1 MRVSALVPGKVEIM
15 AGSKKL
21 FVLAALSGVS
31 VILNGCYTPSSSGR
45 VYSAGEARNEQ
56 TVRMGVVE
64 SVRQVTIEGTKGE
77 VGTIAGGAIG
87 GIGGSTVGGGRGSAV
102 GTILGAVAG
111 GVAGSAIER
120 NITEKKGLEITVRL
134 ENGDLRAITQD
145 ADEEFRP
152 GERVRLVSSRGVTR
166 VTH

>member
-1 MRVSALVPGKVEIM
+1 MRSIKP
-15 AGSKKL
+15 
-21 FVLAALSGVS
+21 VLAAACAAAAALSLS
-31 VILNGCYTPSSSGR
+31 GCYTPTSSGS

-56 TVRMGVVE
+56 TVRVGVVE
-64 SVRQVTIEGTKGE
+64 SVRQVTIEGTRGE
-77 VGTIAGGAIG
+77 LGTVAGGALG
-87 GIGGSTVGGGRGSAV
+87 GIGGSTVGGGSRGSAV

-111 GVAGSAIER
+111 GIAGSAIER
-120 NITEKKGLEITVRL
+120 SVTQKKGLESTVRL
-134 ENGDLRAITQD
+134 ENGDLRAITQE